1 MGARVV
7 VVFIEVDVGV
17 GNVDVVAKVFGGV
30 VAEVEETDVRPR
42 MNPMTPA
49 RTTATTNTPRRADV
63 DENLLRKF
71 LCPLH

>member
-7 VVFIEVDVGV
+7 VVFIEVEVGV
-17 GNVDVVAKVFGGV
+17 GDVDVLGKVFGGAL
-30 VAEVEETDVRPR
+30 AEVEEMEFRPR
-42 MNPMTPA
+42 TNPMIPA
-49 RTTATTNTPRRADV
+49 RTTATTSTPRRADV